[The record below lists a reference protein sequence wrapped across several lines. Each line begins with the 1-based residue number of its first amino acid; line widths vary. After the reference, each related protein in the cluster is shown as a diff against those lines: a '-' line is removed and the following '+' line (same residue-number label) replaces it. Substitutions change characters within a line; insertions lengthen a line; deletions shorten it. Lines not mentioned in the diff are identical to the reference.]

1 MKLKKCASLVMAAAM
16 VLGTLS
22 GCGST
27 GGTAKSSEA
36 GSADTTAENSQESKE
51 SKEKQSG
58 GNLVVYS
65 ACNDQILNTLI
76 PLFEEETGIKVELLA
91 GGTSEMLKRIQS
103 ESVNTAT

>member
-1 MKLKKCASLVMAAAM
+1 MKLKKCASLVMAAAI

-27 GGTAKSSEA
+27 GIRQRAARQVPRIRRRKKRTG
-36 GSADTTAENSQESKE
+36 GKE

-65 ACNDQILNTLI
+65 AC
-76 PLFEEETGIKVELLA
+76 
-91 GGTSEMLKRIQS
+91 
-103 ESVNTAT
+103 

>member
-51 SKEKQSG
+51 S
-58 GNLVVYS
+58 
-65 ACNDQILNTLI
+65 
-76 PLFEEETGIKVELLA
+76 
-91 GGTSEMLKRIQS
+91 
-103 ESVNTAT
+103 

>member
-22 GCGST
+22 GCGGT

-36 GSADTTAENSQESKE
+36 GTADTTAESSQESKE

-58 GNLVVYS
+58 GNLVVRH
-65 ACNDQILNTLI
+65 
-76 PLFEEETGIKVELLA
+76 GIFI
-91 GGTSEMLKRIQS
+91 TSRCGYDIYY
-103 ESVNTAT
+103 